1 MKKNLIAVLI
11 TVTGALGV
19 ATYAGA
25 GAGCCAIPQRTAA
38 VVPARSATR
47 VATLHIEGMTCGS
60 CATAVKR
67 VLSKVDGVKD
77 AQVSFKE
84 KKGNVTY
91 DSAKVTPEKIA
102 RAVEEKLPTYKATV
116 VK

>member
-1 MKKNLIAVLI
+1 MKKNLAVILI
-11 TVTGALGV
+11 TIIATLGV
-19 ATYAGA
+19 AAYASA

-38 VVPARSATR
+38 AVTAKSATR

-84 KKGNVTY
+84 KRGSVTY